1 MLSALI
7 FGSLAV
13 AATPLLGVEWRPLSR
28 ADLNWLEDGRSSGL
42 SVGEF
47 DGTVDP
53 SLSVFGGAWWHPRVA
68 TTGRLGIARLQN
80 TTQVGDVVT
89 QRHWGVIRPA
99 IDLRWALVKPAPL
112 RPYPWLLVGIHG
124 DIPSAR
130 DTSNGYSKPEQR
142 AANEN
147 ATIERARLGGLGARA
162 GVGADYRPVPGV
174 AFGLQYTLTWRRG
187 VFLSEDRQAVSSWF
201 SGEASLL
208 LAFEW
213 PERDSS

>member
-1 MLSALI
+1 MLSVLTLATV
-7 FGSLAV
+7 AV
-13 AATPLLGVEWRPLSR
+13 AATPVLGVEWRPLSR

-53 SLSVFGGAWWHPRVA
+53 GLSAFGGAWWSPRIA
-68 TTGRLGIARLQN
+68 TLARLGVARLQN

-99 IDLRWALVKPAPL
+99 VDLRWGLVKPAPL
-112 RPYPWLLVGIHG
+112 RPYPWLFAGIHA

-130 DTSNGYSKPEQR
+130 DTSNGYSKAEQR
-142 AANEN
+142 AADEN
-147 ATIERARLGGLGARA
+147 ATTERARLGGLGGRF
-162 GVGADYRPVPGV
+162 GLGADYRPVPSV
-174 AFGLQYTLTWRRG
+174 AVGLQYALTWRRG
-187 VFLSEDRQAVSSWF
+187 IFLSEDRQAVSSWL
-201 SGEASLL
+201 SGEAALV

-213 PERDSS
+213 PGKDDS